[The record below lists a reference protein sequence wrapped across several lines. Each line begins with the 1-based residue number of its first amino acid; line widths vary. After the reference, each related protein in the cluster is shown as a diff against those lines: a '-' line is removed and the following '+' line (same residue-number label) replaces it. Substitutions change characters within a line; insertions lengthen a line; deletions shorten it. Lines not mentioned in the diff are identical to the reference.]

1 MKVKTV
7 ELREA
12 MIESKRIDIYDSWS
26 LIIAII
32 GFIAAESLKKKL
44 IFFDCIIYILK
55 KLTIIKKLFYHILRA
70 RKILKINSPI
80 QKIS

>member
-1 MKVKTV
+1 MTHH
-7 ELREA
+7 
-12 MIESKRIDIYDSWS
+12 WS
-26 LIIAII
+26 LILAMSYEV
-32 GFIAAESLKKKL
+32 AAESLKKKL

-70 RKILKINSPI
+70 RKILKINSSI